1 MFEVDK
7 ESCIGCGACVSIAP
21 EIFFFDEDG
30 LAEAKKDLVPKES
43 GIQALESCPTN
54 AISYT
59 EKE

>member
-1 MFEVDK
+1 MFYVDK
-7 ESCIGCGACVSIAP
+7 DNCIGCGACVSIAP

-30 LAEAKKDLVPKES
+30 LAEAKDVSVPKES

-54 AISYT
+54 TISYI